1 MNKTFQ
7 ITNEIVRLVHVPHQK
22 KYDQKLKRYLAD
34 PNAVVVYDD
43 PRCFQCRIL
52 AVLCVTTDE
61 VKLFDESY
69 VKMKSETDS
78 FQIRPKRL
86 FWNKKGYYFKNSL
99 KRLQYL
105 TKEDIDRFKYDKL
118 GGLLI
123 PNQ

>member
-22 KYDQKLKRYLAD
+22 KYDQKLKIYLAD
-34 PNAVVVYDD
+34 PSAVVVDDD

-61 VKLFDESY
+61 VKLFDKTY

-86 FWNKKGYYFKNSL
+86 FCNKKGYYFKNSL
-99 KRLQYL
+99 KRIQYL
-105 TKEDIDRFKYDKL
+105 TVEDIDRLKHSKL
-118 GGLLI
+118 GKLI
-123 PNQ
+123 QNQ